1 MSLGF
6 LLALGA
12 LGLYL
17 MIRGTRRESPSQDVD
32 ATTLSGLA
40 DAGSDLSQPHEME
53 FFFYLPTE
61 QAAQSVAD
69 TLRREGFAIRLE
81 AVDPGHDWLCLG
93 SRKMTPALGELRRL
107 RTRFAALAESHGG
120 AYDGWGATVVQP
132 DPGPLPP

>member
-1 MSLGF
+1 MSLGL

-17 MIRGTRRESPSQDVD
+17 MIRGKRKERQSQDVD
-32 ATTLSGLA
+32 RNTLSELA
-40 DAGSDLSQPHEME
+40 DAGSDLSLPHEME

-61 QAAQSVAD
+61 QAAQSVAE

-93 SRKMTPALGELRRL
+93 TREMTPAHDELQRL
-107 RTRFAALAESHGG
+107 RTRFTTLAESHGG

-132 DPGPLPP
+132 DPGSQPA